1 MKKQSVFF
9 ESIKIDLQTS
19 EGTFPYFE
27 NGVFLE
33 VDPVEAFGLE
43 EFFWGSQLEGLEGPW
58 VAFNTCNWGAPI
70 VICGVYNEDW
80 EGVVNIHKGGDVRGN
95 YSGPYFTEKADDIL
109 DQRLWATIRLSN
121 GRVFFAESPEFRN
134 SELYFDTFDIYMNSA
149 DLEELPVLPE
159 MIEEMENRC
168 EEFKAEVKI

>member
-43 EFFWGSQLEGLEGPW
+43 EFYWANELEGVEGPFS
-58 VAFNTCNWGAPI
+58 AFNTYNWGAPI
-70 VICGVYNEDW
+70 VIDGARSECGAAI
-80 EGVVNIHKGGDVRGN
+80 VNIHRGGDVRGN
-95 YSGPYFTEKADDIL
+95 YSGPYFVEDCDDIL
-109 DQRLWATIRLSN
+109 TQRLWATIRLSN
-121 GRVFFAESPEFRN
+121 GRVFHAESPEFRN

-149 DLEELPVLPE
+149 DFEELPVLPE
-159 MIEEMENRC
+159 MIEELENLC
-168 EEFKAEVKI
+168 EDLTEVTK